1 MTHQMRSYSW
11 GDPHALSKA
20 GQELSGLEFMRLLA
34 TEKLGRTPMMATLAF
49 RFTAVEE
56 GRIEFE
62 CETGAFMYNP
72 MGVVHGG
79 LAATLLD
86 SAASCAVHTTLPAG
100 TGATTLDLT
109 VHLLRPILSDL
120 GPIRE
125 VGTVVSRGRRTALG
139 SAEVRDGSDRLLA
152 QATATCVL
160 LPTPTKGSRHDQ
172 QCSS

>member
-1 MTHQMRSYSW
+1 MEYRRGMTQQSRTYTW
-11 GDPHALSKA
+11 GDPRVLSKA

-34 TEKLGRTPMMATLAF
+34 AETLGRTPMMATLAF

-62 CETGAFMYNP
+62 CETAAFMYNP

-86 SAASCAVHTTLPAG
+86 SAASCAVHTTLPPG
-100 TGATTLDLT
+100 TGSTTLDLS

-120 GPIRE
+120 GPIRA
-125 VGTVVSRGRRTALG
+125 VGTVLNRGRRTALG

-160 LPTPTKGSRHDQ
+160 LPTTAEAT
-172 QCSS
+172 